1 MSRYKRAQY
10 HYKKKYQ
17 MPIGKRV
24 KVKSTQEALD
34 IIERLSKERTITRE
48 ITSKEKKAR
57 AKVVLSDEKVITAL
71 YKSFG
76 NISEAARILKMS
88 RHALYENYIKNRPE
102 MKTVI
107 EQCNEAWLDQSEKA
121 LDDLIRNREPSAV
134 YFHLK
139 CKGKQRGYIEKTIVG
154 IEDATIGFTKPES
167 DADAN
172 STLDSI

>member
-1 MSRYKRAQY
+1 
-10 HYKKKYQ
+10 

-34 IIERLSKERTITRE
+34 IIERLSKERTVKRE
-48 ITSKEKKAR
+48 ITSNKR
-57 AKVVLSDEKVITAL
+57 NKVRPVMSDEKVITAL

-88 RHALYENYIKNRPE
+88 RPALYDNYIKNRPE

-107 EQCNEAWLDQSEKA
+107 EQCAEAWLDQSEKA